1 MAGTSGRVL
10 KDSTVAQIS
19 AAIYYQAQ
27 VVSKITTNKQFQ
39 KKFQSVI
46 FKQIEEDFGPSPDG
60 ALLSPSGSVRGGA
73 GVGSGASSVVS
84 GAGGDRPPLPP

>member
-1 MAGTSGRVL
+1 MAGTSGSVL

-46 FKQIEEDFGPSPDG
+46 FKQIDQ
-60 ALLSPSGSVRGGA
+60 
-73 GVGSGASSVVS
+73 
-84 GAGGDRPPLPP
+84 DRLDLRIRFNITKKADLTQIVKNRSDPQIRFR

>member
-10 KDSTVAQIS
+10 RDSTVAQIS

-46 FKQIEEDFGPSPDG
+46 FKQIEEHIGE
-60 ALLSPSGSVRGGA
+60 VNWQN
-73 GVGSGASSVVS
+73 
-84 GAGGDRPPLPP
+84 